1 MVKNMGIAGIENTYW
16 RLTMLNEKNVELA
29 EGQSE
34 PHIIIRDNM
43 ATGSDGCNNFFLGV
57 QLKDNSIKFGLGGST
72 LMLCPHGE
80 ELAMEFN
87 QTLQKVDAWQISGS
101 LLKLLQNNTVL
112 AVFEAVYL

>member
-1 MVKNMGIAGIENTYW
+1 
-16 RLTMLNEKNVELA
+16 
-29 EGQSE
+29 
-34 PHIIIRDNM
+34 
-43 ATGSDGCNNFFLGV
+43 
-57 QLKDNSIKFGLGGST
+57 
-72 LMLCPHGE
+72 MLCPHGE